1 MNDVV
6 ASDTK
11 SSRGTVKIKLDFGV
25 QSGIF
30 ERYGRWRT
38 IPVSLRYLMKTQ
50 DGGTRSLIASVLLAL
65 QLTVLVSFHANIA
78 VAEQRQSKHVASSS
92 VNSAGVPGSAPIGVF
107 YKAATT
113 ETPTVSPLATSET
126 EASPPFSQADYGLGE
141 SAPCAKTI
149 LGDKSRAHW
158 GAQVVSCDLNNDGRD
173 DYIISAPYFDLLS
186 IDSVGAVAVFFGNA
200 NFVGD
205 TVDLIDQVP
214 DVLLHGAV
222 SDEFVGEALA
232 CGDVNNDG
240 ISDLIIGAPGSR
252 NQSGSNKNTGRI
264 YIVFGGNS
272 LQQDINL
279 PVDANVIIY
288 GEEVGSGSVPDHAG
302 TALASGFIDSD
313 NIEDIVISVPGAD
326 GPSNSRLDAGEY
338 HVLYGRTVWTS
349 TLTLGAGSDVVIYDP
364 EASDGTYN
372 IEGVP
377 VRAMNTCAVGD
388 IDGNGA
394 GDIVL
399 SLPGGDGSGNSTP
412 ESGSVRVILNEQ
424 LIAPAT
430 DLLTMQHKVYF
441 GADAGDVLATVKVA
455 NLDGDQYDDMFMI
468 PLNADGLF
476 NARQFSNELYIHYG
490 SDTLPVVSN
499 AHFDAD
505 AVYYPSTTF
514 EALAQVTVGDFDS
527 SGSLDLAISL
537 IGGDGPNNSL
547 SGSGEVWI
555 FFDPGHVTGF
565 LDMAGLVPDA
575 FVFGSKAID
584 GIGASLASGDV
595 SDDGYADLLVGAPL
609 ATYSTGVRINAG
621 KGFLASGEMMVIGD
635 RDGDGFFGCL
645 DNCPLTA
652 NPTQLDTDGD
662 GLGDVCDNCALV
674 ANPGQEDF
682 DNDSVGDACD
692 NCPSAANTNQG
703 DADGDGFGD
712 LCDVCKFVS
721 NPTQIDTDSDG
732 FGDACDPCPT
742 DPLNACCNM
751 AGDVDNSGSIN
762 VGDVTHMIA
771 TVFSGGPPAV
781 VPGTDDVNCSGGFN
795 VADVT
800 YLIDFIFGNGPLPC
814 CM

>member
-1 MNDVV
+1 MSNDVRN
-6 ASDTK
+6 DQRI
-11 SSRGTVKIKLDFGV
+11 SRETVKIRLDFSV
-25 QSGIF
+25 ESGILKQ
-30 ERYGRWRT
+30 YGRWRT
-38 IPVSLRYLMKTQ
+38 IPVSLRYLMKAQ

-65 QLTVLVSFHANIA
+65 QITVLASFNANIA
-78 VAEQRQSKHVASSS
+78 VAEQSQSKHIASTT
-92 VNSAGVPGSAPIGVF
+92 VNSAGVPESAPIGVF
-107 YKAATT
+107 YKTATT
-113 ETPTVSPLATSET
+113 EIATPSSLTTSET
-126 EASPPFSQADYGLGE
+126 ESSTPFSQADYGLGE

-149 LGDKSRAHW
+149 LGDQSGSHW

-205 TVDLIDQVP
+205 TVDLINQVP
-214 DVLLHGAV
+214 DVLMHGAA

-232 CGDVNNDG
+232 CGDVNGDG

-252 NQSGSNKNTGRI
+252 NQSGSNKNTGRTF
-264 YIVFGGNS
+264 IVFGASS

-279 PVDANVIIY
+279 PLEANVIIY

-302 TALASGFIDSD
+302 TALASGFVDSD

-338 HVLYGRTVWTS
+338 HVLYGRTVWPS
-349 TLTLGAGSDVVIYDP
+349 TLTLGAGSDIVIYDP
-364 EASDGTYN
+364 EAGDGTYN
-372 IEGVP
+372 IEGFP
-377 VRAMNTCAVGD
+377 VRAMNTCAIGD
-388 IDGNGA
+388 IDGNGS

-424 LIAPAT
+424 LIAPST
-430 DLLTMQHKVYF
+430 DLLTMPHKVFY
-441 GADAGDVLATVKVA
+441 GAEAGDVLATVKVA

-476 NARQFSNELYIHYG
+476 NNRQFSDELYIHYG
-490 SDTLPVVSN
+490 ADTLPIVSN

-505 AVYYPSTTF
+505 AVYYPSTGF
-514 EALAQVTVGDFDS
+514 ESLAQVTVGDFDS

-537 IGGDGPNNSL
+537 IGGNGPNNSL
-547 SGSGEVWI
+547 SGSGEVWV

-565 LDMAGLVPDA
+565 FDMAGLVPDA
-575 FVFGSKAID
+575 FVFGSRNGD
-584 GIGASLASGDV
+584 RIGGALAAGDV

-662 GLGDVCDNCALV
+662 GIGDDCDNCALV

-682 DNDSVGDACD
+682 DNDSVGDVCD
-692 NCPSAANTNQG
+692 NCPSAANTNQA
-703 DADGDGFGD
+703 DADGDGIGD

-721 NPTQIDTDSDG
+721 NPSQIDTDNDG
-732 FGDACDPCPT
+732 FGDVCDPCPT
-742 DPLNACCNM
+742 DPLNSCCTI
-751 AGDVDNSGSIN
+751 AGDVDNSGSDNI
-762 VGDVTHMIA
+762 GDVTYMIA
-771 TVFSGGPPAV
+771 TIFSGGPVAV
-781 VPGTDDVNCSGGFN
+781 IPGSDDVNCSGGFN

-800 YLIDFIFGNGPLPC
+800 FMIDFIFGNGPLPC